1 MDIGAANTR
10 PQRGKGIQCYNYQ
23 GFSHIS
29 RECTQPRWA
38 WQQSPQQGWA
48 VQPQVDPHNDDERVK
63 AVQGM
68 SFAEMRDYFKN
79 LKD

>member
-38 WQQSPQQGWA
+38 WQQSPQQGRA